1 MTTAASDP
9 DTPHIDKEM
18 AARVEKLKTKSGR
31 SVIWIRQFLPKED
44 LIRVHSHTV
53 LFICPSIYEPFV
65 IISLEAMACGT
76 PVLAAAVGGIRE
88 VVDHEK
94 TGLLVPFEPKSTNNS
109 EPKDPRRYAQDL
121 ATAVITR

>member
-1 MTTAASDP
+1 
-9 DTPHIDKEM
+9 
-18 AARVEKLKTKSGR
+18 
-31 SVIWIRQFLPKED
+31 LPKED
-44 LIRVHSHTV
+44 LIWVHSHAV

-76 PVLAAAVGGIRE
+76 PVLALAVGSIRE

-109 EPKDPRRYAQDL
+109 EPKDPGAKGGIEARQTLPY
-121 ATAVITR
+121 VIWHSDTVLTLPAAHHAPW